1 MTITKRIDA
10 VTHIPNSHRGC
21 VIPRPKSVK
30 VELTAACDFKCFF
43 CATSQ
48 NLRKKGH
55 MNLRLF
61 KRIALEMRQA
71 GVEELGLFYLGESF
85 LYKHLAEAVRY
96 AKEDC
101 KFPYVFLTANGH
113 AATPEK
119 IEAVMRAGL
128 DSLKWSFNW
137 GDKDQCRQVTG
148 VDAYQNVMETIIAA
162 KGIRDK
168 VESETGHRCRLYA
181 SSIRYDGAQQAR
193 METAV
198 NVILPFVDEHYWLP
212 LYNQAG
218 LATKT
223 EEAKGMKPTAGNMGR
238 VGGLVDPLPCW
249 ALFTE
254 GHVSWD
260 GVLTGCCFSHVP
272 DFDFGDLKDMPFM
285 EAWNSGHA
293 QRLRAAHLERDVK
306 GTPCE
311 SCAAYS

>member
-10 VTHIPNSHRGC
+10 ITHIPSTHRGT
-21 VIPRPKSVK
+21 ILPAPRSVK
-30 VELTAACDFKCFF
+30 VELTAACDFRCYF

-55 MNLRLF
+55 MNLQLF
-61 KRIALEMRQA
+61 RRIAKEMRRA
-71 GVEELGLFYLGESF
+71 GVQELGLFYLGESF

-101 KFPYVFLTANGH
+101 GYPYVFLTANGH
-113 AATPEK
+113 AATAEK

-137 GDKDQCRQVTG
+137 VNQAHCVSVTG
-148 VDAYQNVMETIIAA
+148 VDAFSKVVATIKEA
-162 KGIRDK
+162 KGIRDR
-168 VESETGHRCRLYA
+168 VYDETGHACSLYA
-181 SSIRYDGAQQAR
+181 SSIKYDGETQTR
-193 METAV
+193 MESAV
-198 NVILPFVDEHYWLP
+198 KEIEPYVNEHYWLP

-218 LATKT
+218 LATK
-223 EEAKGMKPTAGNMGR
+223 ALRNVNLNPTAGNMGR
-238 VGGLVDPLPCW
+238 IGGLVDSLPCW

-260 GVLTGCCFSHVP
+260 GVLTGCCFSHIP
-272 DFDFGDLKDMPFM
+272 DFDFGDLKELDFM
-285 EAWNSGHA
+285 DAWNSIHA
-293 QRLRAAHLERDVK
+293 QRLRAAHLERDVT

>member
-1 MTITKRIDA
+1 MSITKRIDA
-10 VTHIPNSHRGC
+10 ITHIPKSHTGV
-21 VIPRPKSVK
+21 VIPAPRSVK
-30 VELTAACDFKCFF
+30 VELTAACDFKCYF

-55 MNLRLF
+55 MDLSLF
-61 KRIALEMRQA
+61 KRIAVEMRAA

-85 LYKHLAEAVRY
+85 LYKHLAEAVRF
-96 AKEDC
+96 AKEEAG
-101 KFPYVFLTANGH
+101 FPYVFLTANGN

-128 DSLKWSFNW
+128 DSLKWSFNSA
-137 GDKDQCRQVTG
+137 DAEQCQEITG
-148 VDAYQNVMETIIAA
+148 VDAFAKVVETIKAA
-162 KGIRDK
+162 DAIRDK
-168 VESETGHRCRLYA
+168 VLDETGHRCRLYA
-181 SSIRYDGAQQAR
+181 SSIKYDGAQQAR
-193 METAV
+193 MESAV
-198 NVILPFVDEHYWLP
+198 GEIVPFVDEHYWLP

-218 LATKT
+218 LATKA

-260 GVLTGCCFSHVP
+260 GVLTGCCFSHTP

-293 QRLRAAHLERDVK
+293 QLLRVAHLERDVK